1 MPKGDEMELTY
12 EFTANNKEPIYG
24 YGTEPE
30 ARIYL
35 EWLNRDR
42 LIDLYQMSESGLA
55 EEQAD
60 TLAINLCENLADL
73 DLIEG

>member
-1 MPKGDEMELTY
+1 MELTY
-12 EFTANNKEPIYG
+12 EFTANNKESIYG

-30 ARIYL
+30 AGIYL

-42 LIDLYQMSESGLA
+42 LIDLYQMSESGLT